1 MARKVGGA
9 VTLVVL
15 AVSGLYLIVYLY
27 RWEWNRAVVAGVFFV
42 AAEVAAVASTVLR
55 RLRSIEDRLAAG
67 PPHEQVLRRLHETAP
82 APANRFAW
90 LDERL
95 QSTNVFVPVLL
106 GAGVI
111 LSLLA
116 TGVERLAASSARP
129 QLERRLAGRLD
140 LLALPG
146 GGLLGPAPPPAPATP
161 RSVRLARQGFL
172 VTVAAVGVLV
182 AVQLVDVVADAT
194 QSRPER
200 APTGATELTLGVTV
214 KGSRAVE
221 AETAEALWVAC
232 RYTVNR
238 GRTASELDNIGAH
251 TYRFVLS
258 PAIGEHALRRL
269 EGCIEDATLDRT
281 SAHLVSVVPVRQK
294 P

>member
-146 GGLLGPAPPPAPATP
+146 GGLLGPAP
-161 RSVRLARQGFL
+161 VDG
-172 VTVAAVGVLV
+172 VAARHP
-182 AVQLVDVVADAT
+182 Q
-194 QSRPER
+194 R
-200 APTGATELTLGVTV
+200 LG
-214 KGSRAVE
+214 R
-221 AETAEALWVAC
+221 
-232 RYTVNR
+232 
-238 GRTASELDNIGAH
+238 
-251 TYRFVLS
+251 
-258 PAIGEHALRRL
+258 LR
-269 EGCIEDATLDRT
+269 LDR
-281 SAHLVSVVPVRQK
+281 AAALHGDAQRQLGRARRR
-294 P
+294 PLRT